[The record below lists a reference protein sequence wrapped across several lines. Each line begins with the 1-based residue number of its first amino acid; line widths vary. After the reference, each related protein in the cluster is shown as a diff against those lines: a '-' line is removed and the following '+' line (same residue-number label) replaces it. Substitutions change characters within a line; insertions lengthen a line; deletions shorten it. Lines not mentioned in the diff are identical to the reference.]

1 MRHLLITISIFASTY
16 SFSEIE
22 NCIQIEED
30 TKRLECYDNFFLNKD
45 NIAIS
50 NKVIIVEKEKLKEI
64 TEQEYEE
71 KNFGLST
78 KLRQKEQVEELKIV
92 SKIESVSQRL
102 NLQLIII
109 LENGQIW
116 QSVEKIRDI
125 RLRDGYEVEIDEG
138 FLSGYTLRVPGKK
151 IKIRVRRQK

>member
-125 RLRDGYEVEIDEG
+125 RLRDGYEVEIKEG